1 MKSVKYWDG
10 RNYDKDEYSQNQS
23 RWFLSALEMEV
34 FVEIVKST
42 SIKQYIKSVGRG
54 YEVIQQGDNLI
65 LGYSDD

>member
-1 MKSVKYWDG
+1 
-10 RNYDKDEYSQNQS
+10 
-23 RWFLSALEMEV
+23 MEV